1 MLPGPSLSSL
11 VSVCVS
17 GSFFWTSALRGPE
30 TSFRSSSGSHMSSF
44 PTREDELSPH
54 HLPPFAPS
62 LCLSRLKI
70 YIYIYVSKD
79 SNCPGSLHAV
89 MSWVR
94 RVACLRPAYVR
105 RPLQGQSV
113 QPRRL
118 RSQMRQLPVRPRV
131 GGAGGEYFPQGVSTG
146 ARSPRARQPSWF
158 DYTVA
163 PGSYAKFFNTLLSY
177 LYIK

>member
-62 LCLSRLKI
+62 LCLSRLKK
-70 YIYIYVSKD
+70 YIYICEQRFQLSRLSSCSYELGQEGCLFEASLCQAATPRSVSLAEETEVTD
-79 SNCPGSLHAV
+79 EAAPSQTS
-89 MSWVR
+89 SWR
-94 RVACLRPAYVR
+94 GWWRV
-105 RPLQGQSV
+105 
-113 QPRRL
+113 
-118 RSQMRQLPVRPRV
+118 LPT
-131 GGAGGEYFPQGVSTG
+131 GG
-146 ARSPRARQPSWF
+146 
-158 DYTVA
+158 
-163 PGSYAKFFNTLLSY
+163 
-177 LYIK
+177 